1 MKYRLKIPDMIRKE
15 DGALSN
21 WLSLMEGKVKDE
33 DGWSDEIPKD
43 WLEEIAEEIAEVK
56 HITGRKNET
65 RR

>member
-15 DGALSN
+15 DGALLN
-21 WLSLMEGKVKDE
+21 WLSCMEGEVKDE

-43 WLEEIAEEIAEVK
+43 WLEEIAEEIAEEK